1 MAVVKGVKEKVHLP
15 LYDAITLGVKT
26 ENGGQVVPINI
37 REQITNNGNIIKFFV
52 NIQDKTKLETNQQE
66 AGVLSHYN
74 TYEARAMRVI
84 LVPPEVTPGSEIQ
97 AKINAKKDDIEN
109 AAAASVKQVGKD
121 AVDFTLQLAS
131 ETADN
136 TEFLSNFIY
145 NSVTSFI
152 VGEKVMIQAP
162 TWFFPSGA
170 GPSNDSGITNGTPS
184 PEATFRFAEP
194 VNISH
199 QQNYRVEIEF
209 PRGPDELKEAKGRTK
224 IWVVVDGYLT
234 RDVQ

>member
-1 MAVVKGVKEKVHLP
+1 MAVVKGIKEKVHLP
-15 LYDAITLGVKT
+15 LYDAKWFDNNPIQ
-26 ENGGQVVPINI
+26 GQIS
-37 REQITNNGNIIKFFV
+37 GNLIKFFI

-74 TYEARAMRVI
+74 TYEARTMRV
-84 LVPPEVTPGSEIQ
+84 VVEPPLG
-97 AKINAKKDDIEN
+97 DDHKPIR
-109 AAAASVKQVGKD
+109 G
-121 AVDFTLQLAS
+121 
-131 ETADN
+131 
-136 TEFLSNFIY
+136 FLSNFIY

-170 GPSNDSGITNGTPS
+170 GPSNLDGTTHGAPT

-194 VNISH
+194 VSISH
-199 QQNYRVEIEF
+199 QQNFRVEIEF
-209 PRGPDELKEAKGRTK
+209 PRGVGELGDAKGPCR
-224 IWVVVDGYLT
+224 IWVMVDGYLT

>member
-15 LYDAITLGVKT
+15 LYDAITFEKHKKSGPESKKT
-26 ENGGQVVPINI
+26 EYVGIAEVIAGS
-37 REQITNNGNIIKFFV
+37 GNIIKFFV
-52 NIQDKTKLETNQQE
+52 NIQNKTKLETNQQE

-74 TYEARAMRVI
+74 TYEARAMRVVI
-84 LVPPEVTPGSEIQ
+84 EPPPNGDEKS
-97 AKINAKKDDIEN
+97 KDNA
-109 AAAASVKQVGKD
+109 
-121 AVDFTLQLAS
+121 
-131 ETADN
+131 
-136 TEFLSNFIY
+136 FLSNFIY
-145 NSVTSFI
+145 NSVTSFV

-170 GPSNDSGITNGTPS
+170 GPTNEDGLTNGNPT

-194 VNISH
+194 IHISH
-199 QQNYRVEIEF
+199 QQNFRVEIEF
-209 PRGPDELKEAKGRTK
+209 PRGTENLGNSPGPAK